1 MISTFT
7 GISFL
12 SGTVKNDGGVIL
24 KSESVDEMIPVTV
37 GLRCVL
43 LMGELAF
50 QSDGGARHDRA
61 FGVCNDADNLTSGSL
76 GLLGRRKSGKGC
88 CERIDAWAQASRPI
102 TSVPLSTHVENA
114 WSSLPAEPKS
124 VTAYLPKLR

>member
-12 SGTVKNDGGVIL
+12 RGTVKNDGGVIL
-24 KSESVDEMIPVTV
+24 KSESVDEMVPVTV

-43 LMGELAF
+43 LMGSSK
-50 QSDGGARHDRA
+50 Q
-61 FGVCNDADNLTSGSL
+61 ADNFG
-76 GLLGRRKSGKGC
+76 
-88 CERIDAWAQASRPI
+88 
-102 TSVPLSTHVENA
+102 PLSTHVENA